1 MQKSYYQQLFEN
13 LSQEV
18 STLKKQINNKKML
31 LEYAGG
37 PNVNPGESVYPA
49 TYDPKQPN
57 VGGIAGLAV
66 GAAAN
71 PAAVIQNPAVIQ
83 QYLGV
88 DDSVM
93 PSIYGT
99 SSKLS
104 GVGVIHSAG
113 PNAGFGMGLG
123 VKPDIMKNIRQF
135 MANNGINSAMVDD
148 AATDDPDGP
157 KYTPWQQMNQAVSN
171 YSLKKAK
178 ESLKPWGLYNGDI
191 DHNQYPEALSD
202 KFNVFLPDLS
212 RRKRAEIDKVSQQIA
227 GKPVKASKGK
237 SVDARV
243 RQMTGAQMN
252 RFKSIWEK

>member
-13 LSQEV
+13 LSTEV
-18 STLKKQINNKKML
+18 GSLKKQINSKKML
-31 LEYAGG
+31 LEYYGG
-37 PNVNPGESVYPA
+37 GGVMPGDTTYPA
-49 TYDPKQPN
+49 TYDPLKPN
-57 VGGIAGLAV
+57 TGNIAGFGV

-71 PAAVIQNPAVIQ
+71 PSAIVQNPAVIQ

-88 DDSVM
+88 GDSVM
-93 PSIYGT
+93 ANIYGAN
-99 SSKLS
+99 SILK
-104 GVGVIHSAG
+104 GVGVIHSSG
-113 PNAGFGMGLG
+113 QNAGFGMGLG
-123 VKPDIMKNIRQF
+123 VKPEIMRNVKQF
-135 MANNGINSAMVDD
+135 LAMNGVNSKTVDD
-148 AATDDPDGP
+148 AATDDPEDP
-157 KYTPWQQMNQAVSN
+157 QYTPWQQMNQAVSN

-178 ESLKPWGLYNGDI
+178 EALKPWGLYNGDI

-212 RRKRAEIDKVSQQIA
+212 RRKRSEIDRVSQQIA

>member
-1 MQKSYYQQLFEN
+1 MSKLYYQQLFEN
-13 LSQEV
+13 LSEEV
-18 STLKKQINNKKML
+18 SSLKKQINNKKML
-31 LEYAGG
+31 LEYYGG
-37 PNVNPGESVYPA
+37 GGTVPGDTTYPA
-49 TYDPKQPN
+49 TFDPNKPN
-57 VGGIAGLAV
+57 TGNVAGFGV

-71 PAAVIQNPAVIQ
+71 PSAIVQNPAVIQ

-88 DDSVM
+88 DDGVM
-93 PSIYGT
+93 ATIYGT

-104 GVGVIHSAG
+104 GVGVIHSSG

-123 VKPDIMKNIRQF
+123 VKPEIMKNVKQF
-135 MANNGINSAMVDD
+135 LAMNGVNSAVIDD

-178 ESLKPWGLYNGDI
+178 EALRPWGLYNGDI

-212 RRKRAEIDKVSQQIA
+212 RRKRAEIDRVSQQIS
-227 GKPVKASKGK
+227 GKPVKATKGK

-243 RQMTGAQMN
+243 RQMTGAQMD
-252 RFKSIWEK
+252 RFKSIWQK

>member
-13 LSQEV
+13 LYTEV
-18 STLKKQINNKKML
+18 SSLKKQINSKKML
-31 LEYAGG
+31 LEYFGG
-37 PNVNPGESVYPA
+37 GGSVPNDTTYPSV
-49 TYDPKQPN
+49 YDPKNPN
-57 VGGIAGLAV
+57 TGNVAGFGV

-71 PAAVIQNPAVIQ
+71 PAAIVQNPAVIQ

-88 DDSVM
+88 DDGVM
-93 PSIYGT
+93 ANIFGA
-99 SSKLS
+99 SSMLK
-104 GVGVIHSAG
+104 GVGVIHSSAQ
-113 PNAGFGMGLG
+113 NAGFGMGLG
-123 VKPDIMKNIRQF
+123 VRPEIMKNVKQF
-135 MANNGINSAMVDD
+135 LSLNGVDSKIVDD
-148 AATDDPDGP
+148 ASADDPDEP
-157 KYTPWQQMNQAVSN
+157 KFTPWQEMNQAVSN

-178 ESLKPWGLYNGDI
+178 EALKPWGLYNGDI

-212 RRKRAEIDKVSQQIA
+212 RRKRSEIDKVSQQIA